1 MKALVLLAACAVT
14 PEPLSNRGGTYEAPI
29 DAPHRLVCSWRF
41 DWLGVVQVGGG
52 ECR

>member
-1 MKALVLLAACAVT
+1 MLALLASCAHVS
-14 PEPLSNRGGTYEAPI
+14 EPLSNHGGTPLDAAP
-29 DAPHRLVCSWRF
+29 DASVWLVCSWRF